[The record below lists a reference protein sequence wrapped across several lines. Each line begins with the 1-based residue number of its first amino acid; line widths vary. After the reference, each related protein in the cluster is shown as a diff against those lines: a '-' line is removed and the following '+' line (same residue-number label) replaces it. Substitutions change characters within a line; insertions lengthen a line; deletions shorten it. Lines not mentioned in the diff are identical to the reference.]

1 MNNENE
7 ELIVREDQGITTDG
21 FELIFSHETGG
32 KIYRHTL
39 VDTFGKDHGEILEVS
54 IDKASIGCIV
64 HILPILNIDDPL
76 RDIIFKGVKY
86 RKCPDLKIDG
96 RFTEIKTPTGT
107 LHPNKIGNNIR
118 FAHGQ
123 ANDVII
129 RLQEEFDVTRLKS
142 IAKGRFAIHTTLNTL
157 EFKMNGVYY
166 CFKRSDFV

>member
-64 HILPILNIDDPL
+64 HILPILNEGDPL
-76 RDIIFKGVKY
+76 REIIFQGAKT
-86 RKCPDLKIDG
+86 RKCPDMKIDG
-96 RFTEIKTPTGT
+96 RYTEIKSPTGD
-107 LHPNKIGNNIR
+107 LHPRKINNNIKY
-118 FAHGQ
+118 AHHQ

-129 RLQEEFDVTRLKS
+129 LLREEFDINRLMG
-142 IAKGRFAIHTTLNTL
+142 IAKGRFISHSTLCTL
-157 EFKMNGVYY
+157 EFKMNGSYH
-166 CFKRSDFV
+166 CFKRSDFL